1 MRRRTPLPKYVLKFY
16 STLSK
21 YLERLKYWGAFTTNT
36 MSMSTV
42 LLALG
47 SQDEHRI
54 PELVDTATSIVGPD
68 GRIVLLHVF
77 DRDQYDTIETQLHV
91 GQDSEVTPDDI
102 SKRSRLVGEVTER
115 LDEASVDYVVRGALG
130 DVSDAILRRS
140 RSESADLVVV
150 GGRNRSATGKALFG
164 STAQKVLLE
173 SEVPVTFVQA
183 QSKKPRRAAAPA

>member
-1 MRRRTPLPKYVLKFY
+1 
-16 STLSK
+16 
-21 YLERLKYWGAFTTNT
+21 
-36 MSMSTV
+36 MSMNTV

-54 PELVDTATSIVGPD
+54 PELVDTAASIVDPD

-77 DRDQYDTIETQLHV
+77 DRDQYDTIEAQLHV
-91 GQDSEVTPDDI
+91 GKDSEVTPDDI

-115 LDEASVDYVVRGALG
+115 LDEAGVGYAVRGALG

-140 RSESADLVVV
+140 RSESADLIVV

-173 SEVPVTFVQA
+173 SEVPVTFVKA
-183 QSKKPRRAAAPA
+183 QSEKPQRAAAPA